1 MKVTDFIDSVL
12 IIDNSEEEVQE
23 LKKVLLAEDISVD
36 FRLIDDVNN
45 NFSSMRE
52 LKKNRQII
60 FMDLSLDDSL
70 VPSERNI
77 SERIRPLLQ
86 KIVPKGYGCYGMVV
100 WSKHT
105 DLIDSLKERL
115 LKDKDLYSLPI
126 FIVSFDKGKY
136 MANNYNNIFEDL
148 NEALTKD
155 KIAYFF
161 LNWMSTVKKAANNA
175 ISDIYSLVPEYDKQQ
190 TELLYLMYK
199 MALNHTGIPEEYLQS
214 YDYDLTTDAYKAFDE
229 LLYSDLINQ
238 LSKDAYGNMF
248 VQKNKP
254 QEWND
259 MEKWKNVV
267 STLNSKM
274 FIDTTNLD
282 QNVIIPG
289 NVYKVINAI
298 SIEKQPE
305 GTINIAIELTP
316 PCDFSQKKKI
326 RSRIV
331 HGFLNN
337 IDNMGKFKREYHY
350 KDMFPIEFDGTSNLQ
365 MLLDFRY
372 FESIEDDDLKNPNK
386 YELIFRVN
394 PKLFADILQKF
405 SSSYARLGLSKIE

>member
-1 MKVTDFIDSVL
+1 MITDFFDSVL
-12 IIDNSEEEVQE
+12 IIDNVEEEVSE
-23 LKKVLLAEDISVD
+23 LQKVLEDEDISVKLEIYD
-36 FRLIDDVNN
+36 STDKNLSKMTR
-45 NFSSMRE
+45 
-52 LKKNRQII
+52 LKKHRQLI
-60 FMDLSLDDSL
+60 FIDLSLDDSI
-70 VPSERNI
+70 EIGRNI
-77 SERIRPLLQ
+77 SEIIRRILN
-86 KIVPKGYGCYGMVV
+86 KIIPSTVGCYGLVV
-100 WSKHT
+100 WSRHVE
-105 DLIDSLKERL
+105 DIDL
-115 LKDKDLYSLPI
+115 LKKRLSEDYGKYVLPM
-126 FIVSFDKGKY
+126 FIVPFDKTEYLLNGYKGIL
-136 MANNYNNIFEDL
+136 NDL
-148 NEALTKD
+148 DSILKSD